1 VKNAV
6 SSKEFNTV
14 IANRKGLKV
23 NGLLFFF
30 KLHPQ
35 PKISFIVSKK
45 YGDATKRNLFKRR
58 CKFLFSEFLGSDF
71 PSIILIVRPLIKNL
85 NFKQIKFSFA
95 KLNDQFH
102 D

>member
-1 VKNAV
+1 VKNSV
-6 SSKEFNTV
+6 SSKEFNAV
-14 IANRKGLKV
+14 VANRRGLKI

-35 PKISFIVSKK
+35 PKISFIVSKR

-58 CKFLFSEFLGSDF
+58 CKFLFSEFLGSGF
-71 PSIILIVRPLIKNL
+71 PSIILIVRPLINNI
-85 NFKQIKFSFA
+85 NFKQIRFSFT

-102 D
+102 V